1 VNDLADSIPTG
12 TNEAVALP
20 GGVINEE
27 TWDAFADITT
37 AALAYMVDGGE
48 IPAFLGQPMTKDQAI
63 NHLKGWLQIHKETL
77 VEGGVE
83 FLRSLVNGFALVDE
97 PQQSIEEFEAGLVSL
112 TTEQLVVLA
121 EQLADRAEAL
131 KQDVVDRRR
140 ELVADALAVGGVLLR
155 GALSTGLTAA
165 LGSL

>member
-1 VNDLADSIPTG
+1 MTDEIPTG
-12 TNEAVALP
+12 TEEAVALP

-37 AALAYMVDGGE
+37 AALGYMVEGGE
-48 IPAFLGQPMTKDQAI
+48 IPAFLGQPMTKDEAI
-63 NHLKGWLQIHKETL
+63 NHLKGWLQIHKDTL

-97 PQQSIEEFEAGLVSL
+97 PQQSIEEFEAGLASL
-112 TTEQLVVLA
+112 SAEQLVVLS
-121 EQLADRAEAL
+121 EQLADRAETL

-140 ELVADALAVGGVLLR
+140 LLVADGLALGNVLLR
-155 GALSTGLTAA
+155 GALATGLTAA
-165 LGSL
+165 LSRV